1 MLELVEVQGV
11 AVRDTQMIADEINAI
26 KEKTRDA
33 VISGAIEI
41 GKRLVEAKN
50 MLPTGAWGAWLK
62 TNVEYS
68 ERTAQNLMS
77 IFNEYGRKGIPEG
90 LQRASLTNALAL
102 IGLPDDMKH
111 DLIES
116 GDAEELSTRELK
128 KKIEQMQKEKEEA
141 QVTIDSLLGKQSAA
155 EQNRKAEAAR
165 AAEAE
170 KNAAD
175 AREAML
181 AATEKAR
188 QEQEK
193 NQRLQ
198 KELEAAREAAQEPR
212 ADVKPEV
219 IEIIPEDVMKE
230 LNELRSLARQNT
242 SANEVLFRD
251 TWSRLIE
258 TYNHCAELAEM
269 IARESGAEKA
279 DKLKGA
285 LSKALRG
292 MADKLGA

>member
-102 IGLPDDMKH
+102 IGLPDDIKH

-116 GDAEELSTRELK
+116 GDAEDLSTRELK
-128 KKIEQMQKEKEEA
+128 KKIEQLQKEKEEA
-141 QVTIDSLLGKQSAA
+141 QVTIDSLLGKSVTA
-155 EQNRKAEAAR
+155 EQDRRALADRATEAELEAA
-165 AAEAE
+165 
-170 KNAAD
+170 K

-181 AATEKAR
+181 EATERAR
-188 QEQEK
+188 GEQEK
-193 NQRLQ
+193 NMRLQ
-198 KELEAAREAAQEPR
+198 MELETAREAAQ
-212 ADVKPEV
+212 KPAEVTQEV
-219 IEIIPEDVMKE
+219 IEVIPEDVMKE

-251 TWSRLIE
+251 AWSRMIE

-269 IARESGAEKA
+269 IARESGAEKS

-285 LSKALRG
+285 LAKALRG
-292 MADKLGA
+292 MADKLSA